1 MGSHFQDF
9 LLNVSKVSESV
20 ADMLFMESNKSWNV
34 KIIKRNTKKS
44 ITGVKTTP
52 LVYRF

>member
-1 MGSHFQDF
+1 MGSHFQNF

-34 KIIKRNTKKS
+34 KIIKRNTKEHNWGKNYT
-44 ITGVKTTP
+44 IG
-52 LVYRF
+52 L